1 MIQDYTI
8 NDEQALCDV
17 IRGGEPTRAIGIN
30 WIGGDND
37 DGAHVSTLLAI
48 AQDRIAAIAALL
60 AEDDPALA
68 LLLAAQSSISDSI
81 QHLADSGVNGG

>member
-1 MIQDYTI
+1 MIQNYTS
-8 NDEQALCDV
+8 NDEQTLCD
-17 IRGGEPTRAIGIN
+17 IERNGEPMRAIGIN
-30 WIGGDND
+30 WPTETDS
-37 DGAHVSTLLAI
+37 GAHVSTLLAI
-48 AQDRIAAIAALL
+48 AQDRIAAMAAPL